1 MEWGI
6 NAGLPQHCEI
16 WKLSNALAIEV
27 LFIKYFC
34 NKIKDWSPYFEFC
47 SILFKACFKITGAG
61 MHRHAPIIGP
71 LRLLDKQTKTIIK
84 LKFEN
89 SRIQSCKT
97 QDRKDLGLE
106 NRLVFRDPH

>member
-1 MEWGI
+1 
-6 NAGLPQHCEI
+6 
-16 WKLSNALAIEV
+16 
-27 LFIKYFC
+27 
-34 NKIKDWSPYFEFC
+34 
-47 SILFKACFKITGAG
+47 

-106 NRLVFRDPH
+106 NRLVFLDPH

>member
-1 MEWGI
+1 M
-6 NAGLPQHCEI
+6 HC
-16 WKLSNALAIEV
+16 
-27 LFIKYFC
+27 
-34 NKIKDWSPYFEFC
+34 
-47 SILFKACFKITGAG
+47 
-61 MHRHAPIIGP
+61 HAPIIGP

-97 QDRKDLGLE
+97 LDRKDLGLK

>member
-1 MEWGI
+1 
-6 NAGLPQHCEI
+6 
-16 WKLSNALAIEV
+16 
-27 LFIKYFC
+27 
-34 NKIKDWSPYFEFC
+34 
-47 SILFKACFKITGAG
+47 

-97 QDRKDLGLE
+97 QDRKPIWVWKIGWFSVIRSNEAQYLTTKFCSCEIYSRFNKLSK
-106 NRLVFRDPH
+106 HS